1 MNEIFALGVVLV
13 LPLEQKK
20 KKKCIEISL
29 GLLREEGSNL
39 I

>member
-1 MNEIFALGVVLV
+1 MNKIFALGVLLV
-13 LPLEQKK
+13 LPLEQKRK
-20 KKKCIEISL
+20 KKNIEISL